1 VKILIVQDTDWIRRN
16 PYQQVH
22 IAERMVQ
29 RGHEIRVIDYE
40 ILWQTEGKKE
50 LISKREVHQVSRIFP
65 EVKIPVIRPSI
76 LKIPVLDYVS
86 MLFTYS
92 KEIEQQIREFKPD
105 IIMGNDILTTWL
117 AFRASKRHNIPT
129 LFYSIDID
137 YRLIPQKFLQ
147 PIGKWIES
155 WNIRHAD
162 LVLSI
167 NEGLR
172 EYTIRMGALREKT
185 EVIRAGIDLERYD
198 PSKVKGDVIRE
209 QYGIANDDVVLFFM
223 GWLYHFSG
231 LKEVAIELAKV
242 KDQLPKIKLFVVGDG
257 DAYEDLKKIREDRHL
272 EQQMILAG
280 KQPYEFIPGLIASAD
295 VCLLPAYDNEIMHD
309 IVPIKLYEYMAMGK
323 PIIAT
328 KLYGVMKEFGE
339 NHGITYSNAPEEV
352 INEVIRMI
360 LSRNIESEGRKSKI
374 FVEKLSWDY
383 IVDDFELRLLDLHN
397 IHNKR

>member
-50 LISKREVHQVSRIFP
+50 IFSRREIHRVSRILP

-76 LKIPVLDYVS
+76 LKIPVLDYIS

-92 KEIEQQIREFKPD
+92 KEIRQQIQEFKPD

-117 AFRASKRHNIPT
+117 AFRAAKRHNIPT

-147 PIGKWIES
+147 PLGKWIEI

-172 EYTIRMGALREKT
+172 EYTIRMGAQREKT
-185 EVIRAGIDLERYD
+185 EVIRAGIDLDRYD
-198 PSKVKGDVIRE
+198 PSKVEGDEIRK
-209 QYGIANDDVVLFFM
+209 QYGIAKEDVVLFFM

-257 DAYEDLKKIREDRHL
+257 DAYEDLKKIRDDRHL

-280 KQPYEFIPGLIASAD
+280 KQPYELIPELIASAD

-339 NHGITYSNAPEEV
+339 NHGITYSNSPEQV
-352 INEVIRMI
+352 INEVNRMI
-360 LSRNIESEGRKSKI
+360 LNRNIESEGRKSKI
-374 FVEKLSWDY
+374 FVEKFSWDS
-383 IVDDFELRLLDLHN
+383 IVDDFELRLLDLQN